1 MEAIKGS
8 DVNVPDAVF
17 AWMLDGRGGV
27 KPLENTDVIDEAHPC
42 WLHLNYV
49 HHDSAQW
56 LATTPLL
63 PNNVRD
69 ALAGESTRPR
79 VSRLGEGTLITLRCI
94 NGSTDE
100 RPDQLVAMRVY
111 MDGRL
116 IVSTRQRKVLA
127 LDDVVSD
134 LEEGTGPTD
143 CGGWLVDVCDALTDH
158 SSEFIEQLHDKI
170 IDLEDN
176 LLDQQI
182 PPRGF
187 LALLRKQLIVMRRYM
202 APQRDVY
209 ARLASERLPWMSDD
223 QRRRMQDI
231 ADRLGRGLDEIDAC
245 IARTGV
251 MADEIAQVMQ
261 ENLARRT
268 YTMSL
273 MAMVFLPSTFLTGL
287 FGVNLGGIPGGGW
300 QFGFS
305 IFCILLVVLIVV
317 LPVRAESKTSV
328 PGMVHDQSS
337 SGSTLFIEPM
347 AVVNLNN
354 ELKELFLKEQ
364 EEIDRILADLSNRVA
379 ENANGIRQ
387 DYTVLAELDFIF
399 AKAEL
404 AKSYNGV
411 APVFNEEGRINIR
424 KGRHPLLDPK
434 KVVPID
440 VRLGADFRQLIVTGP
455 NTGGK
460 TVSLKTVNFIKA
472 CI

>member
-17 AWMLDGRGGV
+17 AWLLDGRGGV
-27 KPLENTDVIDEAHPC
+27 KPLEDNDVIDSQHPC
-42 WLHLNYV
+42 WLHLNYT
-49 HHDSAQW
+49 HPDSARW
-56 LATTPLL
+56 LASTPLL

-69 ALAGESTRPR
+69 ALAGESSRPR
-79 VSRLGEGTLITLRCI
+79 VSRMGEGTLITLRCI

-100 RPDQLVAMRVY
+100 RPDQLVAMRLY
-111 MDGRL
+111 MDERF

-134 LEEGTGPTD
+134 LQEGTGPVD

-158 SSEFIEQLHDKI
+158 ASEFIEELHDKI

-209 ARLASERLPWMSDD
+209 ARASERLPWMSDD
-223 QRRRMQDI
+223 HRRRMQDI

-245 IARTGV
+245 IARTGI

-261 ENLARRT
+261 ESLARRT

-300 QFGFS
+300 RFGFS
-305 IFCILLVVLIVV
+305 LFCILLVVLIGGVT
-317 LPVRAESKTSV
+317 LWLHRSKW
-328 PGMVHDQSS
+328 
-337 SGSTLFIEPM
+337 L
-347 AVVNLNN
+347 
-354 ELKELFLKEQ
+354 
-364 EEIDRILADLSNRVA
+364 
-379 ENANGIRQ
+379 
-387 DYTVLAELDFIF
+387 
-399 AKAEL
+399 
-404 AKSYNGV
+404 
-411 APVFNEEGRINIR
+411 
-424 KGRHPLLDPK
+424 
-434 KVVPID
+434 
-440 VRLGADFRQLIVTGP
+440 
-455 NTGGK
+455 
-460 TVSLKTVNFIKA
+460 
-472 CI
+472 

>member
-1 MEAIKGS
+1 METIKGA

-17 AWMLDGRGGV
+17 AWMLDGKGGAV
-27 KPLENTDVIDEAHPC
+27 PLKDNSAIDKENPC
-42 WLHLNYV
+42 WLHLNYT
-49 HHDSAQW
+49 HPKSAEW

-63 PNNVRD
+63 PNSVRD
-69 ALAGESTRPR
+69 ALAGDSLRPR
-79 VSRLGEGTLITLRCI
+79 VTRIGDGTLITLRCI

-100 RPDQLVAMRVY
+100 RPDQLVAMRLY
-111 MDGRL
+111 MDERL

-127 LDDVVSD
+127 LDDVVKD

-158 SSEFIEQLHDKI
+158 ASEFIEELHDKI

-176 LLDQQI
+176 LLDQNI

-209 ARLASERLPWMSDD
+209 ARLSSERFVWMSDD

-231 ADRLGRGLDEIDAC
+231 AERLGRGLDEIDAC

-261 ENLARRT
+261 ESLARRT

-300 QFGFS
+300 RFGFS
-305 IFCILLVVLIVV
+305 LFCIGLVLLIGGVTWWLH
-317 LPVRAESKTSV
+317 RSKW
-328 PGMVHDQSS
+328 
-337 SGSTLFIEPM
+337 L
-347 AVVNLNN
+347 
-354 ELKELFLKEQ
+354 
-364 EEIDRILADLSNRVA
+364 
-379 ENANGIRQ
+379 
-387 DYTVLAELDFIF
+387 
-399 AKAEL
+399 
-404 AKSYNGV
+404 
-411 APVFNEEGRINIR
+411 
-424 KGRHPLLDPK
+424 
-434 KVVPID
+434 
-440 VRLGADFRQLIVTGP
+440 
-455 NTGGK
+455 
-460 TVSLKTVNFIKA
+460 
-472 CI
+472 

>member
-17 AWMLDGRGGV
+17 AWLLDGRGGV
-27 KPLENTDVIDEAHPC
+27 KPLEDNDVIDSQHPC
-42 WLHLNYV
+42 WLHLNYT
-49 HHDSAQW
+49 HPDSARW
-56 LATTPLL
+56 LASTPLL

-69 ALAGESTRPR
+69 ALAGESSRPR
-79 VSRLGEGTLITLRCI
+79 VSRMGEGTLITLRCI

-100 RPDQLVAMRVY
+100 RPDQLVAMRLY
-111 MDGRL
+111 MDERF

-134 LEEGTGPTD
+134 LQEGTGPVD

-158 SSEFIEQLHDKI
+158 ASEFIEELHDKI

-223 QRRRMQDI
+223 HRRRMQDI
-231 ADRLGRGLDEIDAC
+231 ADRLGRGLDEIDTC
-245 IARTGV
+245 IARTGI

-261 ENLARRT
+261 ESLARRT

-300 QFGFS
+300 RFGFS
-305 IFCILLVVLIVV
+305 LFCILLVVLIGGVT
-317 LPVRAESKTSV
+317 LWLHRSKW
-328 PGMVHDQSS
+328 
-337 SGSTLFIEPM
+337 L
-347 AVVNLNN
+347 
-354 ELKELFLKEQ
+354 
-364 EEIDRILADLSNRVA
+364 
-379 ENANGIRQ
+379 
-387 DYTVLAELDFIF
+387 
-399 AKAEL
+399 
-404 AKSYNGV
+404 
-411 APVFNEEGRINIR
+411 
-424 KGRHPLLDPK
+424 
-434 KVVPID
+434 
-440 VRLGADFRQLIVTGP
+440 
-455 NTGGK
+455 
-460 TVSLKTVNFIKA
+460 
-472 CI
+472 